1 MQPYSGPESSC
12 RTAAPTKPRRST
24 TLARALPERGI
35 KDGRT
40 GTMKFLARRPAG
52 QPRRLGGGPVTIE
65 AAMTTAWLCTACA
78 TSAEQPPSYPPGPD
92 AYCTGCRCPLDAQER
107 IAAALAEL
115 VRRSG
120 HRPMPE
126 GPTCGVDEAARIPQT
141 TANGIYVAGGVIGV
155 IGAAWTERAACPN
168 TTSHAGGAASGTR
181 HGRRTIF
188 WFGCV
193 VLTLGS
199 CMVPGMLAPDAR
211 AGSAEYNSG
220 GRFALFMGLVT
231 WVVGYKLL
239 RLIYPR
245 KKKEPE
251 QGS

>member
-1 MQPYSGPESSC
+1 MRAACSPTRGP
-12 RTAAPTKPRRST
+12 RVRAAHQLRPSHSVQLLWGEPC
-24 TLARALPERGI
+24 PGRGI

-126 GPTCGVDEAARIPQT
+126 GPTCGVDEAARILQT
-141 TANGIYVAGGVIGV
+141 TANGILSKILKVALEWKVID
-155 IGAAWTERAACPN
+155 R
-168 TTSHAGGAASGTR
+168 
-181 HGRRTIF
+181 
-188 WFGCV
+188 
-193 VLTLGS
+193 
-199 CMVPGMLAPDAR
+199 
-211 AGSAEYNSG
+211 
-220 GRFALFMGLVT
+220 
-231 WVVGYKLL
+231 LL
-239 RLIYPR
+239 
-245 KKKEPE
+245 
-251 QGS
+251 